1 VAGKPEG
8 GNVIVLAHRGAS
20 ARERENTLAA
30 FARTLGADGVEL
42 DVRRSA
48 DGRLVVHHDPLPAG
62 PVPDHVPTLVEA
74 LDTCAGLL
82 VNVEIKNAEGEPD
95 FDPDRRLALDV
106 VALLAGRR
114 DRVLVS
120 SFDLATIDAVRAA
133 DPSIPTAWLVVG
145 IDDDTLGVLLDH
157 GHRVLHPW
165 HGSVTVAVLAD
176 AHRRGIAV
184 NVWTCDDP
192 ARIAELARWGIDG
205 VCTNVPDV
213 ALRVR
218 GEVAPG

>member
-1 VAGKPEG
+1 
-8 GNVIVLAHRGAS
+8 VLAHRGAS
-20 ARERENTLAA
+20 ARERENTVAA
-30 FARTLGADGVEL
+30 FALARSLGADGVEL

-74 LDTCAGLL
+74 LDTCGGLL

-106 VALLAGRR
+106 VALLAQRPGR

-133 DPSIPTAWLVVG
+133 DPSVPTAWLVVG
-145 IDDDTLGVLLDH
+145 IAEDTLAVLVDH

-165 HGSVTVAVLAD
+165 FGSVTEAVLAE
-176 AHRRGIAV
+176 AHRRGIEL

-218 GEVAPG
+218 DEVARG

>member
-1 VAGKPEG
+1 M
-8 GNVIVLAHRGAS
+8 IVLAHRGAS
-20 ARERENTLAA
+20 ARERENTVAA
-30 FARTLGADGVEL
+30 FALARSLGADGVEL

-74 LDTCAGLL
+74 LDTCGGLL

-106 VALLAGRR
+106 VALLAQRPGR

-133 DPSIPTAWLVVG
+133 DPSVPTAWLVVG
-145 IDDDTLGVLLDH
+145 IAEDTLAVLVDH

-165 HGSVTVAVLAD
+165 FGSVTEAVLAE
-176 AHRRGIAV
+176 AHRRGIEL

-213 ALRVR
+213 ALRIR
-218 GEVAPG
+218 DEVARG

>member
-1 VAGKPEG
+1 M
-8 GNVIVLAHRGAS
+8 
-20 ARERENTLAA
+20 AA
-30 FARTLGADGVEL
+30 FALARSLGADGVEL

-74 LDTCAGLL
+74 LDTCGGLL

-106 VALLAGRR
+106 VALLAQRPGR

-133 DPSIPTAWLVVG
+133 DPSVPTAWLVVG
-145 IDDDTLGVLLDH
+145 IAEDTLAVLVDH

-165 HGSVTVAVLAD
+165 FGSVTEAVLAE
-176 AHRRGIAV
+176 AHRRGIEL

-218 GEVAPG
+218 DEVARG

>member
-1 VAGKPEG
+1 M
-8 GNVIVLAHRGAS
+8 LAHRGAS
-20 ARERENTLAA
+20 ARERENTVAA
-30 FARTLGADGVEL
+30 FALARSLGADGVEL

-74 LDTCAGLL
+74 LDTCGGLL

-106 VALLAGRR
+106 VALLAQRPGR

-133 DPSIPTAWLVVG
+133 DPSVPTAWLVVG
-145 IDDDTLGVLLDH
+145 IAEDTLAVLVDH

-165 HGSVTVAVLAD
+165 FGSVTEAVLAE
-176 AHRRGIAV
+176 AHRRGIEL

-218 GEVAPG
+218 DEVARG

>member
-1 VAGKPEG
+1 
-8 GNVIVLAHRGAS
+8 VIVLAHRGAS
-20 ARERENTLAA
+20 ARERENTVAA
-30 FARTLGADGVEL
+30 FALARSLGADGVEL

-74 LDTCAGLL
+74 LDTCGGLL

-106 VALLAGRR
+106 VALLAQRPGR

-133 DPSIPTAWLVVG
+133 DPSVPTAWLVVG
-145 IDDDTLGVLLDH
+145 IAEDTLAVLVDH

-165 HGSVTVAVLAD
+165 FGSVTEAVLAE
-176 AHRRGIAV
+176 AHRRGIEL

-213 ALRVR
+213 ALRIR
-218 GEVAPG
+218 DEVARG

>member
-1 VAGKPEG
+1 M
-8 GNVIVLAHRGAS
+8 LAHRGAS
-20 ARERENTLAA
+20 ARERENTVAA
-30 FARTLGADGVEL
+30 FALARSLGADGVEL

-74 LDTCAGLL
+74 LDTCGGLL

-106 VALLAGRR
+106 VALLAQRPGR

-133 DPSIPTAWLVVG
+133 DPSVPTAWLVVG
-145 IDDDTLGVLLDH
+145 IAEDTLAVLVDH

-165 HGSVTVAVLAD
+165 FGSVTEAVLAE
-176 AHRRGIAV
+176 AHRRGIEL

-213 ALRVR
+213 ALRIR
-218 GEVAPG
+218 DEVARG